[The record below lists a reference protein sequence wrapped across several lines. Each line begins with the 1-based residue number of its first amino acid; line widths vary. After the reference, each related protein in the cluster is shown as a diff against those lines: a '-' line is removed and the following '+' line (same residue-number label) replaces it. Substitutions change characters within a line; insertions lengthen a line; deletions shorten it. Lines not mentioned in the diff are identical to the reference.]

1 VVPFGREIL
10 ARLVSDKTHQLLT
23 TDDNPQTTNNKP
35 NMKSSQNYQNHRRWV
50 PAFHFVTLPLVIVLV
65 IASFVNLYR
74 SVDSDPFSALL
85 ICMGS
90 LIMGSLYAYTRIFS
104 LKVQSRVIRAEENFR
119 HYVLTGKPLDTRLR
133 LSQII
138 ALRFAKDDEFVE
150 LAKKAVDEKL
160 SNDAI
165 KSLITDWRADYHR
178 V

>member
-1 VVPFGREIL
+1 
-10 ARLVSDKTHQLLT
+10 
-23 TDDNPQTTNNKP
+23 
-35 NMKSSQNYQNHRRWV
+35 MKSFQNYQNHRRWV
-50 PAFHFVTLPLVIVLV
+50 PAFHFVTLPLVV
-65 IASFVNLYR
+65 ILLIGSFVNLYR
-74 SVDSDPFSALL
+74 SAESDLFSAVL

-90 LIMGSLYAYTRIFS
+90 LIIGSLYAHTRIFS

-119 HYVLTGKPLDTRLR
+119 HFVLTGKPLDSRLR

-138 ALRFAKDDEFVE
+138 ALRFAKDIEFIE

-165 KSLITDWRADYHR
+165 KRLISDWRPDFGR